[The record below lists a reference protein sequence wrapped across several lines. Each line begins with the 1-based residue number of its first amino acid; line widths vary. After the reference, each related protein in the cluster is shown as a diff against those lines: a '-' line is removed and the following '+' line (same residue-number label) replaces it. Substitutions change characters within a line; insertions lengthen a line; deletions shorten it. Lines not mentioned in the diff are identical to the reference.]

1 MAQFFRVAFFSIFG
15 SKHLDEREKMCKF
28 KFIKQKNLKLKLFH
42 SVLKKS
48 TQLQVVHF
56 KSNSW

>member
-15 SKHLDEREKMCKF
+15 SKNLDEREKMCKF
-28 KFIKQKNLKLKLFH
+28 KFIKQKNLNLKLFH

-48 TQLQVVHF
+48 TQL
-56 KSNSW
+56 